1 MSLTTWALER
11 LRAELPH
18 EPIFDGPRSAATFD
32 GVPVPP
38 EARRLIVVHTVGPR
52 HKDVTLAPS
61 ERTPAFARVR
71 LIVHTFALSRREVD
85 ERRKAIWRALRYRVP
100 TDPSYEW
107 SYPEHEE
114 ARGDDPDLTLVAPQL
129 HAIDEFAYAG
139 FEK

>member
-18 EPIFDGPRSAATFD
+18 EPIFDGPRTGRTFD
-32 GVPVPP
+32 GVPVLP
-38 EARRLIVVHTVGPR
+38 EVQRLIVVHTVGAGHR
-52 HKDVTLAPS
+52 DVALAPS
-61 ERTPAFARVR
+61 ERAPALARAR
-71 LIVHTFALSRREVD
+71 LIIHTFALTRREVE

-100 TDPSYEW
+100 EDPDYSW
-107 SYPEHEE
+107 SYPEHDEV
-114 ARGDDPDLTLVAPQL
+114 RDGDPDFTLVAPQL